1 MALLAK
7 KNGIVSTWPMPINR
21 SRGFD
26 HARNDEGQ
34 CREQAEPS
42 AMMATTPIMCS
53 GLRSIPTP
61 INNANR

>member
-7 KNGIVSTWPMPINR
+7 KNGIVSVSTWPMPINR

-34 CREQAEPS
+34 CREQAGAE
-42 AMMATTPIMCS
+42 CND
-53 GLRSIPTP
+53 GD
-61 INNANR
+61 NANHVQWIKIDTDTDQQR